1 MASLVYLYLYPLIS
15 GEEEKNLSSTNLLL
29 SELEKIIPEPFF
41 IVSDFLW
48 DMPHDVLQLLQI
60 Q

>member
-1 MASLVYLYLYPLIS
+1 MASLAYLYLYPLIS

-29 SELEKIIPEPFF
+29 SELEKIIPELFF
-41 IVSDFLW
+41 VSDFLW